1 MEEPLLHNPSSS
13 TSTSTTT
20 TDDMKETSS
29 VSSLSSTAT
38 IVIRL
43 STIIAAAAVSI
54 WANYEASKGF
64 EISIVKAAT
73 GSHAGRRFNL
83 MFVSN
88 GRAARI
94 VHHASQLVERALYP
108 NNLYPRKPVDRVTLR
123 MASHNLTTTV
133 SVTSGV
139 GPADFIINLSPSLM
153 LMPDTNP
160 ALAAAVQRGMARVW
174 LWDGAGTAPEPLLD
188 AMVDYLAMIA
198 GFASPTQVI
207 TNAVSQESNGTCWS
221 GEFLRYCEG
230 WRRGFIARLNGAMR
244 GRWSEVMVDE
254 ALGSPVRPTCAGFRS
269 STGQFR
275 ESSDATAS
283 ESVELR
289 QVM

>member
-13 TSTSTTT
+13 TTTT
-20 TDDMKETSS
+20 TDDMEETSS
-29 VSSLSSTAT
+29 LSSLSSTTT

-43 STIIAAAAVSI
+43 STIIAVAAISL

-64 EISIVKAAT
+64 QISIVKAAA
-73 GSHAGRRFNL
+73 GSHAGHRFNL

-94 VHHASQLVERALYP
+94 VHHAGQLVERALYP

-139 GPADFIINLSPSLM
+139 GPADFIIDLSPSLM
-153 LMPDTNP
+153 SMPDTNA
-160 ALAAAVQRGMARVW
+160 ALASAVQRGMARVW
-174 LWDGAGTAPEPLLD
+174 LWDGGGTAPEPLLE

-207 TNAVSQESNGTCWS
+207 TNEVSQETDGTCWS
-221 GEFLRYCEG
+221 GEFLRHCEG
-230 WRRGFIARLNGAMR
+230 RRQGFIARLNGAMR
-244 GRWSEVMVDE
+244 GRWSEVMVDA
-254 ALGSPVRPTCAGFRS
+254 ALGSPVRRMCAGYRS

-275 ESSDATAS
+275 ESSDATL